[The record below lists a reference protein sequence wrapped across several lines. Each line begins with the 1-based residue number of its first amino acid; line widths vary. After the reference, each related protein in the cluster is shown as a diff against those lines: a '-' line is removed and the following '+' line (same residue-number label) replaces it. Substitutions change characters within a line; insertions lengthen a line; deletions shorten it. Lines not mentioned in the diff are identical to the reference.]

1 MNKTIIALYDTR
13 ADAEAALRDLEA
25 EGFDRSV
32 GEIVSHSDAGGGGGG
47 GFLSRLSN
55 WNVPDTDAH
64 VYAEGMR
71 RGGTLLKLRLDDEDV
86 DRAIAVLERG
96 TVVDIEHR
104 GEAYR
109 SSGWTGYDETAAPY
123 DEASAA
129 EERARYAVGGA
140 GSTAQ
145 LGNAAEAFRS
155 VNTTDATTD
164 ATMNTGVGSGREE
177 VVPVTEEELSIGK
190 RAVERGVVR
199 VRTYVIETPVEEQV
213 RLRDETVSVE
223 RRPIMREVGD
233 VPADAFRERTI
244 EVSETDE
251 EAVVQKRA
259 VIKEEV
265 VIRKDVE
272 ERAQTVSDTV
282 RRTEVEVEDSR
293 TGTSRGGVENTVRR
307 DDIER

>member
-13 ADAEAALRDLEA
+13 TDAEAALRDLEA

-32 GEIVSHSDAGGGGGG
+32 GEIVSHSEAGSGG

-55 WNVPDTDAH
+55 WNVPDADAH

-86 DRAIAVLERG
+86 DRAIAILERG

-109 SSGWTGYDETAAPY
+109 STGWTGYDETAAPY
-123 DEASAA
+123 DETSAA

-140 GSTAQ
+140 GSNAQ

-155 VNTTDATTD
+155 VNTTDTTAD
-164 ATMNTGVGSGREE
+164 STMGAGVRSDREE
-177 VVPVTEEELSIGK
+177 VVPVTEEELTIGK

-199 VRTYVIETPVEEQV
+199 VRTYVVETPVEEQV

-223 RRPIMREVGD
+223 RRPIMREAGD

-251 EAVVQKRA
+251 EAVIQKRA
-259 VIKEEV
+259 VVKEEV

-293 TGTSRGGVENTVRR
+293 TGMPQGSAENTVRR
-307 DDIER
+307 NDIER

>member
-1 MNKTIIALYDTR
+1 MHKTIIALYDTR
-13 ADAEAALRDLEA
+13 ADAEAALRDLET

-32 GEIVSHSDAGGGGGG
+32 GEIVSHSDPGAGGGMM
-47 GFLSRLSN
+47 SRLSG
-55 WNVPDTDAH
+55 WNVPESDAH

-109 SSGWTGYDETAAPY
+109 SAGWTGYDETVAPY
-123 DEASAA
+123 DETSAA

-140 GSTAQ
+140 GSDAR
-145 LGNAAEAFRS
+145 LGDAAEAFRN
-155 VNTTDATTD
+155 VNTTDTTAD
-164 ATMNTGVGSGREE
+164 TTKNAGIGSGREE
-177 VVPVTEEELSIGK
+177 VVPVTEEELSVGK

-199 VRTYVIETPVEEQV
+199 VRTYVVETPVEEQV
-213 RLRDETVSVE
+213 RLRDESVTVE
-223 RRPIMREVGD
+223 RRPIMREAGEI
-233 VPADAFRERTI
+233 PPDAFRERTI

-251 EAVVQKRA
+251 EPVVQKRA

-293 TGTSRGGVENTVRR
+293 TDRPRDGVENTVRR

>member
-25 EGFDRSV
+25 EGFDRNV
-32 GEIVSHSDAGGGGGG
+32 GEIVSHSDAGAGG

-55 WNVPDTDAH
+55 WNVPETDAH

-123 DEASAA
+123 DETSAA
-129 EERARYAVGGA
+129 EERARYAVGGT
-140 GSTAQ
+140 GSDAR
-145 LGNAAEAFRS
+145 LGNAAEAFRNA
-155 VNTTDATTD
+155 NTTDATL
-164 ATMNTGVGSGREE
+164 NTGVGSDREE
-177 VVPVTEEELSIGK
+177 VVPVAEEELSIGK

-199 VRTYVIETPVEEQV
+199 VRTYVVETPVEEQV
-213 RLRDETVSVE
+213 RLRDETVTVE

-233 VPADAFRERTI
+233 IPADAFRERTI

-259 VIKEEV
+259 VVKEEV

-282 RRTEVEVEDSR
+282 RRTEVDVEDSR
-293 TGTSRGGVENTVRR
+293 TGKPRGGMEDSVRR